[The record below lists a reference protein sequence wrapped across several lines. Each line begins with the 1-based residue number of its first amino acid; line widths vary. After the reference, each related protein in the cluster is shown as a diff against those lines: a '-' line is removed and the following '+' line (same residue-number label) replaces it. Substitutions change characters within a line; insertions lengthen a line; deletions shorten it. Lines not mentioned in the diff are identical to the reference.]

1 MDVHRVDD
9 QQNKD
14 LQWIYKEMT
23 YSLLTWIWV
32 STLIEG
38 VKGTPQLRQY
48 KQGPASLK
56 KMFKWPLSW
65 FPTPGSSH

>member
-1 MDVHRVDD
+1 MGVHRIDD
-9 QQNKD
+9 EQKKG

-38 VKGTPQLRQY
+38 VKGTPQ
-48 KQGPASLK
+48 
-56 KMFKWPLSW
+56 
-65 FPTPGSSH
+65 

>member
-1 MDVHRVDD
+1 MGVHRVDD
-9 QQNKD
+9 EQKKG

-38 VKGTPQLRQY
+38 VKGTPPVKTVQA
-48 KQGPASLK
+48 GASVPEK
-56 KMFKWPLSW
+56 DV
-65 FPTPGSSH
+65 